1 MIIRTEDT
9 ILYNTEALDREDRNA
24 RVTIVSCFAAPLIM
38 AEALI
43 STAITAVSSDILFL
57 IIVTTVVAA
66 LFLTGIFRV
75 HEKHVWRDSGVDARH
90 LRRIKDSTTHYSDID
105 GIHIPDDCLTAWI
118 LSRSDIDGDHKFQK
132 IINNATV

>member
-9 ILYNTEALDREDRNA
+9 ILYNTEALDREALNA
-24 RVTIVSCFAAPLIM
+24 RVTIVACFAAPLILV
-38 AEALI
+38 EALI
-43 STAITAVSSDILFL
+43 STTITAVSSDTLFL
-57 IIVTTVVAA
+57 IIVATVIAA

-90 LRRIKDSTTHYSDID
+90 LQRIKDSTTHYSDID
-105 GIHIPDDCLTAWI
+105 GIHIPDDCLTSWV
-118 LSRSDIDGDHKFQK
+118 LSRSDIGGAHKFQK